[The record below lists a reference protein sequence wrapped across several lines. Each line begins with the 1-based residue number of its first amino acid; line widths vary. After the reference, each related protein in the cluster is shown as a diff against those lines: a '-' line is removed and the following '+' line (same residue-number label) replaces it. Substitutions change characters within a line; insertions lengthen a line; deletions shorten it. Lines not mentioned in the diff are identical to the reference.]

1 MKMTIRE
8 DSLGNTITE
17 FEFKSVSEHME
28 YLRAMDIYSKVK
40 EMEGNLNVM
49 DPFNNRNGIN

>member
-8 DSLGNTITE
+8 DSQGNTITE

-28 YLRAMDIYSKVK
+28 YLRAIEKHSYEKGDDF
-40 EMEGNLNVM
+40 NVM
-49 DPFNNRNGIN
+49 DLFNNRNGIN

>member
-1 MKMTIRE
+1 MTIRE

-28 YLRAMDIYSKVK
+28 YLKAMEMYSKLK

-49 DPFNNRNGIN
+49 DIFNNRNDIN